1 MIHSQDFTV
10 KKSEEKKYFHRE
22 LVQIVINWIIM
33 HTLSSPVVGRSGQ
46 KGHPVYFFKK
56 ILFYS

>member
-1 MIHSQDFTV
+1 M